1 MLSLTGWHGR
11 GMRLLKFSNLPEI
24 EKEKIWFQAIVG
36 TLFVAVSSI
45 FPLLIFQQKAHFDL
59 KFERK
64 KNALVLSQETYG
76 LFQEYLS
83 IESKFNKDEETYRN
97 FFERLPE
104 SSLKAKFKNDVDSLR
119 SQRDEIFQ
127 KFNIKYETLRGY
139 VTFSDS
145 KQLDTQILEI
155 IRIHQ
160 LAQKHSLPEIKTTPE
175 EDKAYEESLKK
186 YSDLENG
193 LRDGLA
199 YILKDVDTR
208 LD

>member
-1 MLSLTGWHGR
+1 
-11 GMRLLKFSNLPEI
+11 MRLLKFSNLPEI